1 MKKIVTLFCALSLM
15 LGLNA
20 MPQIKPSTTMKPA
33 GLREMK
39 MQLPAEKLVLPTQ
52 RTHKRL
58 RNTESIAPARAA
70 KSAAAVTVDF
80 AQAAY
85 LGSYSEIV
93 GDWEIDFY
101 SGNDWVGFVFF
112 NSGSETQIAGQYTL
126 AAQDGQLVVGKDT
139 LDVTG
144 GTLKIAYSKEGTNY
158 PAYTLEANFT
168 MSDGSTVSFTTEAE
182 VFAFDY
188 YMAYL
193 YMMFGMDE
201 ATAMMYAA
209 IELEDAPFI
218 PTGDT
223 IQVAITE
230 PATAVYT
237 AEYGDYQIVGGDP
250 AQYYVSLDIYTDNL
264 AGTYTKAD
272 FDTYYSYIGYVR
284 GSDTTVVDMK
294 DANAVIAQ
302 NGSNYNLEAY
312 YTGKDGNVYHITMTF
327 SIDSSLPY
335 DSDNGDVTDSFTDA
349 DQVEIYD
356 YVADYG
362 TMDLYVT
369 KADNSACMYIDFYV
383 DVDEDKIPTPYI
395 PEPRKHDTILY
406 LPAKPYITNETP
418 SYTIDPI
425 VGLLVGD
432 YTIDYT
438 QTVGTCDASYGV
450 SQNYVTPSYYSTIDA
465 EGYLSDIYMMVS
477 GTAKVEAAGN
487 GVKIT
492 IAAKNSHGHNVNLT
506 YTGKVALGVEQIV
519 EDSRLNA
526 STQKVM
532 HRGQMMIIRNGRKF
546 NMTGAE
552 MR

>member
-15 LGLNA
+15 VGLNA

-58 RNTESIAPARAA
+58 RNAESVAPARAA
-70 KSAAAVTVDF
+70 KSAAVVTVDF

-85 LGSYSEIV
+85 MGSYSEIL
-93 GDWEIDFY
+93 GDWEMDFY
-101 SGNDWVGFVFF
+101 DGSDWIGFAFF
-112 NSGSETQIAGQYTL
+112 NSGSATQIAGQFIL
-126 AAQDGQLVVGKDT
+126 VDPKGQMVVGKDT
-139 LDVTG
+139 LDVTD
-144 GTLKIAYSKEGTNY
+144 GTLKIAYSKEGTYY

-168 MSDGSTVSFTTEAE
+168 MSDGSTVSFTTEVE

-188 YMAYL
+188 YMCYMC
-193 YMMFGMDE
+193 MMFGMDE
-201 ATAMMYAA
+201 ASAMMYAA

-218 PTGDT
+218 LTGDT
-223 IQVAITE
+223 IQVAITD

-237 AEYGDYQIVGGDP
+237 AEYGDYQIVGGDA

-264 AGTYTKAD
+264 VGTYTKAD

-284 GSDTTVVDMK
+284 GNDTTIVDMK

-302 NGSNYNLEAY
+302 NGNNYTLEAY
-312 YTGKDGNVYHITMTF
+312 YTGKDGNVYHITMIF

-335 DSDNGDVTDSFTDA
+335 DSDNGDVTASFTDA
-349 DQVEIYD
+349 DQVELID

-362 TMDLYVT
+362 TVDLYVT

-383 DVDEDKIPTPYI
+383 NAVDPSSIIP
-395 PEPRKHDTILY
+395 LG
-406 LPAKPYITNETP
+406 N
-418 SYTIDPI
+418 
-425 VGLLVGD
+425 

-438 QTVGTCDASYGV
+438 QAVGTCDASSGV

-487 GVKIT
+487 GIKIT
-492 IAAKNSHGHNVNLT
+492 VAAKNSHGHNVNLT
-506 YTGKVALGVEQIV
+506 YTGKVTLGMEQIV
-519 EDSRLNA
+519 EDSRTNA
-526 STQKVM
+526 TTQKVM
-532 HRGQMMIIRNGRKF
+532 YRGQMMIIRNGYKY
-546 NMTGAE
+546 NMTGAT